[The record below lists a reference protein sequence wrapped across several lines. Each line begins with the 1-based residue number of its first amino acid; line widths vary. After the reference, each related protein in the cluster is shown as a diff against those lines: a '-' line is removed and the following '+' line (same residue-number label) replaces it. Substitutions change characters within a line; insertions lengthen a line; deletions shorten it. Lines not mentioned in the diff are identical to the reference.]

1 MNSDAGDL
9 MIFLLGCLI
18 GGTVG
23 GCTINEINKE
33 WMGFTHERAI
43 ESGDAQYHPTT
54 GKFMFNGELKA
65 EENE

>member
-1 MNSDAGDL
+1 MSEDDTV
-9 MIFLLGCLI
+9 FQLI
-18 GGTVG
+18 ILTIGSFIGSL
-23 GCTINEINKE
+23 CTYCVMHDYARQSIQI
-33 WMGFTHERAI
+33 RAI